1 MPIQQQNQPGLAIA
15 TQPATSTTTHYVTSS
30 GTGGGG
36 GAGTTVAD
44 SSGTNAASTSTANST
59 GTGAGTTINPALP
72 GASGT
77 GGNTGTSSSSGTT
90 SLAVD
95 LTNTAGATQTFAA
108 FLNDAWMADP
118 NLNINALVQ
127 AVLRNSYQ
135 DNQSDLKDY
144 ALKVEFYNNL
154 KKNIRKEIASARSFQ
169 SSNATTNG
177 NAAFPGGATYQ
188 ASPTGSDTYNGSA
201 QVNQNEGNNWGSS
214 GTSPGNGMSP
224 TGTISNA
231 NDLNSYISTMEE
243 YLTSVGDDAQLA
255 QVDLQNMAQNQQQ
268 TLQTLSNLSKSFND
282 VSMAIIRNIQG

>member
-1 MPIQQQNQPGLAIA
+1 MPVQSNQPKINVDPTASQGVSN
-15 TQPATSTTTHYVTSS
+15 STTVQAPGS
-30 GTGGGG
+30 GNT
-36 GAGTTVAD
+36 GAGAAL
-44 SSGTNAASTSTANST
+44 SSNTG
-59 GTGAGTTINPALP
+59 GTGAAKSTNNSPASSTPIVSGHP
-72 GASGT
+72 GAAGT
-77 GGNTGTSSSSGTT
+77 GANIGASNSTSSSGLT
-90 SLAVD
+90 VD
-95 LTNTAGATQTFAA
+95 LTNPAGATQTFAA
-108 FLNDAWMADP
+108 FLNDSWMNDP

-144 ALKVEFYNNL
+144 ALKVEFFNNL
-154 KKNIRKEIASARSFQ
+154 KKNIRGEIARARSYQ
-169 SSNATTNG
+169 SANASTNG
-177 NAAFPGGATYQ
+177 NAAFPTAYQ
-188 ASPTGSDTYNGSA
+188 ANATGSDTYNGSA
-201 QVNQNEGNNWGSS
+201 QVNMNEGNNWGSS
-214 GTSPGNGMSP
+214 GTSPGNGISP